1 MSIDRETVDHVAR
14 LARLALNEEERDRLR
29 EQLSAILEHI
39 NVIGE
44 ADTSQVAASAHI
56 LPMTNVMAPDAYRP
70 SYTPQQL
77 LANAPARE
85 DGYFRVRAVLDEE

>member
-44 ADTSQVAASAHI
+44 ADTGQVAASAHI
-56 LPMTNVMAPDAYRP
+56 LPMTNVMASDASRP
-70 SYTPQQL
+70 SYSPQQL

>member
-14 LARLALNEEERDRLR
+14 LARLALSDSERDHLR
-29 EQLSAILEHI
+29 DQLSAILEHI

-44 ADTSQVAASAHI
+44 ADTSAVDASAHI
-56 LPMTNVMAPDAYRP
+56 LPMTNVMSADVSRP
-70 SYTPQQL
+70 SFATDDM
-77 LANAPARE
+77 LANAPSRE